1 MIGSDAAGLRR
12 ANGHRK
18 PSGNEDGDQSSALK
32 IPYDMYLFLHRIHAI
47 QVLLPQTS
55 KDFDLSDRLAS
66 MRLRPNC
73 LLLKIRPDPRRVDCA
88 VDDG

>member
-12 ANGHRK
+12 ANGHWK

-47 QVLLPQTS
+47 QVLLPQTP
-55 KDFDLSDRLAS
+55 KILACQTCVNETS
-66 MRLRPNC
+66 AE
-73 LLLKIRPDPRRVDCA
+73 LLTVEDTP
-88 VDDG
+88 